1 MEIEK
6 TFIKKQ
12 NLFISRIKRN
22 HYKIDMTLENHQLLM
37 EKILNFNLVKL
48 IFEINKSNFDVSHL
62 EENENGKEADMY
74 LLIKPLFKDLGFF
87 QRYISLHLT
96 QYEDNGSIQFS
107 GVAFPE
113 YGETH
118 NKCKNAIA
126 TPIKEMHISS
136 FLYNPHKMTLNVQF
150 ILEDTFEMSSLFE
163 NIFITLLKKHN
174 LQFIKFIEK
183 L

>member
-12 NLFISRIKRN
+12 NLFISRIKTN
-22 HYKIDMTLENHQLLM
+22 HYKIDMTVENQQLFM
-37 EKILNFNLVKL
+37 EKILNFNLIKL
-48 IFEINKSNFDVSHL
+48 IFEINKSNFDDCRL
-62 EENENGKEADMY
+62 EENENGKEGDLY
-74 LLIKPLFKDLGFF
+74 LLVKPLFKDLGFV

-96 QYEDNGSIQFS
+96 QYEDNGTIQFS

-126 TPIKEMHISS
+126 TPIKEMHIST
-136 FLYNPHKMTLNVQF
+136 FLYNPHKMTLSIQI
-150 ILEDTFEMSSLFE
+150 ILEDTFEMSTLFE
-163 NIFITLLKKHN
+163 KIFIVLLKKNN
-174 LQFIKFIEK
+174 LQFIEFIEK

>member
-12 NLFISRIKRN
+12 NLFISRVKPKQ
-22 HYKIDMTLENHQLLM
+22 YKIDMTVENHQLFM
-37 EKILNFNLVKL
+37 EKLLNFNLVKL
-48 IFEINKSNFDVSHL
+48 IFEINKTNFDECHL
-62 EENENGKEADMY
+62 EENENGKEADIY

-96 QYEDNGSIQFS
+96 RYEDNGSVKFS

-118 NKCKNAIA
+118 NKCKNAIPA
-126 TPIKEMHISS
+126 PIKEINISS
-136 FLYNPHKMTLNVQF
+136 FLYNPHKMTLNIQI
-150 ILEDTFEMSSLFE
+150 ILEDTFEMSTIFE
-163 NIFITLLKKHN
+163 KIFITILKKHN
-174 LQFIKFIEK
+174 LQFIEFIEK
-183 L
+183 I